1 VPNLISAAGGTP
13 PATTVGYLVPLLKVT
28 NHSPSLF

>member
-1 VPNLISAAGGTP
+1 VFNLIGGSLP
-13 PATTVGYLVPLLKVT
+13 TTGFLVPLLKVT